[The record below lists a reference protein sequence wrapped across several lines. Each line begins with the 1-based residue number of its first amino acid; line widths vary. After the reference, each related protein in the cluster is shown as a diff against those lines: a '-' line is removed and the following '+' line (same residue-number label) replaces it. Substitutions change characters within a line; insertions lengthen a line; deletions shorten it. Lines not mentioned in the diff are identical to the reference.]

1 MNERMIYRTLLKL
14 RLGLWLCIVDLLSAL
29 SSSFYHISYF
39 PVGILSEKYMAKEFP
54 TGILLAHKSSRLHLL
69 RLTAGL
75 KQTFVTK
82 HCRFVPIDTSFT
94 LSWDKFDLCKQFL
107 WNQSNESS
115 DSRNQIRQHFC
126 TLLFCSLL
134 HIFQE
139 KQCTQHKFL
148 HATMN
153 CYKKCDSKSR
163 RKKSLQCLSVW

>member
-1 MNERMIYRTLLKL
+1 MDTYKGFVFCRNRGWLMENMDKGLTVPKFYRIL
-14 RLGLWLCIVDLLSAL
+14 
-29 SSSFYHISYF
+29 YF
-39 PVGILSEKYMAKEFP
+39 PVWILSEKQMAKEFP

-94 LSWDKFDLCKQFL
+94 LAWDKFDLCKQFL

-126 TLLFCSLL
+126 TLLCCSLL
-134 HIFQE
+134 HILQE
-139 KQCTQHKFL
+139 KTVQTTQIFTCHYNFL
-148 HATMN
+148 
-153 CYKKCDSKSR
+153 
-163 RKKSLQCLSVW
+163 

>member
-1 MNERMIYRTLLKL
+1 MATVWICLPNPKS
-14 RLGLWLCIVDLLSAL
+14 LGFQWKKASLDVRSPC
-29 SSSFYHISYF
+29 
-39 PVGILSEKYMAKEFP
+39 
-54 TGILLAHKSSRLHLL
+54 LL

-94 LSWDKFDLCKQFL
+94 LAWDKFDLCKQFL

-139 KQCTQHKFL
+139 KQCMQHKFL
-148 HATMN
+148 HAIIIF
-153 CYKKCDSKSR
+153 YKKMWLNITA
-163 RKKSLQCLSVW
+163 KKSLLC